1 MKKLQPILASAGGSI
16 LVLLIAW
23 LGRIPLLPADFLPA
37 LLPLLI
43 DPSFSKPARPLFWSG
58 PALLAAEC
66 LVLLSAPSLGY
77 WIPGMNAAFL
87 CCVVLLDTLFSYTRC
102 WKDALYC
109 RRGKVSRISGET
121 LTRSS
126 LLSLSAFVA
135 VCPVCFYLDRSAAG
149 RGYLLCAALSGL
161 LLAGVFGW
169 ALGSRLRKRRLV
181 FSLSRIRAEHRA
193 LQEKETDQ
201 RRVRSYSDS
210 AHELYA
216 RAVEMM
222 RSKKPFLLY
231 EFTLYDM
238 AQRLFTNK
246 MYLSRTINTFSGRGF
261 RSFVNFF
268 RIQYSIRLFR
278 KTPTMKVHALAELC
292 GFHSQVTYTAAFK
305 LEMGMTP
312 GEYFTLL
319 VQGRP
324 VPECPEFPSMMPAL
338 TLPASAP
345 SSGQDESA

>member
-66 LVLLSAPSLGY
+66 LALLSAPSLGY

-135 VCPVCFYLDRSAAG
+135 VCPVCFYLDRTAVG

-181 FSLSRIRAEHRA
+181 FALSRIRAEHRA
-193 LQEKETDQ
+193 LQEKETDK

-268 RIQYSIRLFR
+268 RIQYFDPSVPKDAYHEGPCPGGALRLPQPGDLHGGVQAGNGHDARGILYASCPGPACAGMSGIPFHDAGADTSSVSSVFR
-278 KTPTMKVHALAELC
+278 T
-292 GFHSQVTYTAAFK
+292 G
-305 LEMGMTP
+305 
-312 GEYFTLL
+312 
-319 VQGRP
+319 
-324 VPECPEFPSMMPAL
+324 
-338 TLPASAP
+338 
-345 SSGQDESA
+345 